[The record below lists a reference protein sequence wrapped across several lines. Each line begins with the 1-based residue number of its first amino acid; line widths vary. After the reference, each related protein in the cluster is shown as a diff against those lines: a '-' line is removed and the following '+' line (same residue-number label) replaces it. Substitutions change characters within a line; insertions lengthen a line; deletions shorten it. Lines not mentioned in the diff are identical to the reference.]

1 MGHGERV
8 RRELRKRSDGCR
20 LRHFHSYDEASWMQ
34 RKVAFTSTPASNNRL
49 PGTLEVKTPLE
60 GCGFDLQQL

>member
-1 MGHGERV
+1 M
-8 RRELRKRSDGCR
+8 L
-20 LRHFHSYDEASWMQ
+20 